1 MNDIFQQEIAKITK
15 MEKLIKTDLSSWED
29 LTTKNKQTTMVLYNI
44 KTFFLKISTLL

>member
-29 LTTKNKQTTMVLYNI
+29 LTTKNIALSSSVFYLVL
-44 KTFFLKISTLL
+44 